1 MYRVFH
7 SIRFKVNNS
16 GLSGALF
23 YALKIAYI
31 NFMMYLCSEV
41 IIKEVD
47 QNE

>member
-1 MYRVFH
+1 MILDLGYYLL
-7 SIRFKVNNS
+7 

>member
-1 MYRVFH
+1 MFAVVMTGELI
-7 SIRFKVNNS
+7 IRLKVNNS

-41 IIKEVD
+41 VI
-47 QNE
+47 